1 MEFNRAEF
9 GQRLYALRKQKKL
22 SQDGLAAVLGVTHT
36 QISDLEKGK
45 TGTTL
50 DKLFAICKYFNV
62 SADYLLGL
70 TENTALYGREE

>member
-22 SQDGLAAVLGVTHT
+22 SQDGVAAVLGVTHT
-36 QISDLEKGK
+36 QISDLENGK

-50 DKLFAICKYFNV
+50 DKLFVICNYFNV

-70 TENTALYGREE
+70 SDNSALYDGEG